1 MQKIIFTF
9 ILLLHI
15 TVASAAQNSQV
26 IYSEKYKDNANLGV
40 KLYTT
45 ININNVSPT
54 QAKVKIFMNVPYMNS
69 NCTGDIDG
77 NATVD
82 GSIVTLTVTNQN
94 NYQCTLVIKH
104 NNKEAS
110 VLSETEF
117 CQDYHGSQCS
127 FEGIKNLKRSRLTHP
142 SGGTGE
148 KAIR

>member
-9 ILLLHI
+9 VLLLHI
-15 TVASAAQNSQV
+15 TAAFAAQSSQV

-40 KLYTT
+40 KLYTA
-45 ININNVSPT
+45 INIKNVSPT

-69 NCTGDIDG
+69 NCIGDIEG
-77 NATVD
+77 NATVN
-82 GSIVTLTVTNQN
+82 GNVVTLTVVNEN

-127 FEGIKNLKRSRLTHP
+127 FKGIKNLKRSRLTHHS
-142 SGGTGE
+142 SGTPNG
-148 KAIR
+148 AP